1 MSLIHHVLLW
11 EAKLKILAR
20 KCKALNIGGVASE
33 AYIWCCQWHPF
44 KYSKQRSHTR
54 QSLSRMTH
62 RRKRIFSSLKKCKKV
77 DRVITTQPTLTTN
90 IFFRLILYMI
100 KPKLMSFRVITW
112 LPSNIL
118 EHQGLQ
124 QNLHRY
130 ACDNNPNPRGLLANQ
145 DANHYW
151 QDCQ

>member
-20 KCKALNIGGVASE
+20 KRKALNIGGVASE

-90 IFFRLILYMI
+90 IFFRLI
-100 KPKLMSFRVITW
+100 FV
-112 LPSNIL
+112 
-118 EHQGLQ
+118 
-124 QNLHRY
+124 
-130 ACDNNPNPRGLLANQ
+130 
-145 DANHYW
+145 
-151 QDCQ
+151 